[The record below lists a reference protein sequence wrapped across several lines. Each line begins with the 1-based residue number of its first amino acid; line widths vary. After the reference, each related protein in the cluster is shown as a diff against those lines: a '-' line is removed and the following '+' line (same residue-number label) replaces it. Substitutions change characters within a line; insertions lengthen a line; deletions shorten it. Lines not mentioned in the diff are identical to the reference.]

1 MCSAEKQKE
10 MVTAVHDQ
18 NNAGR
23 RNGNHGSGPRPGHHP
38 LVAQPHTEGEGPVA
52 AAEAVAAQI
61 STPQHALGR
70 PGKPLDRR
78 SPFIIGMSAAAGV
91 AVTIGVVEMIVTVRD
106 VLLLIGV
113 ALFVAIG
120 LEPAVSFLAR
130 HKVPR
135 WGAVLTVLMAALAV
149 VGGFLAAA
157 IPPLAAQA
165 TLFVTQA
172 PGMLFRLQSH
182 NVLLGQLNERFH
194 LQQRLAQMLNGDAS
208 GLVNGL
214 LGAGQVVFSALAST
228 LIVMVLI
235 VYFVVDL
242 PRIRATLYRL
252 VPHSRRPRAILLG
265 DEIFAKVGGYVVGNL
280 AISLIAGALTFTFL
294 AIVGVPYALLLSIF
308 VAILDLVPVVGSTIA
323 GVVVCLVA
331 LTVSLPV
338 CLATIGFFVV
348 YRLAEDYLLVP
359 RIIGRAVKVPALVT
373 VVAVLVGGALLGI
386 VGALVAIPA
395 AAALLLL
402 TREVLFPR
410 LDHA

>member
-1 MCSAEKQKE
+1 MQEG
-10 MVTAVHDQ
+10 MVTAVQDQ
-18 NNAGR
+18 ANAGW
-23 RNGNHGSGPRPGHHP
+23 RNGNTGAGPRSGHHP

-61 STPQHALGR
+61 STGQYALGR

-120 LEPAVSFLAR
+120 LEPAVSVLAR
-130 HKVPR
+130 HKFPR
-135 WGAVLTVLMAALAV
+135 WTAVTTVLVLALAV

-157 IPPLAAQA
+157 IPPLARQA
-165 TLFVTQA
+165 GQFVTQA
-172 PGMLFRLQSH
+172 PSMASRLQNH
-182 NVLLGQLNERFH
+182 NSLLGQLDERFH
-194 LQQRLAQMLNGDAS
+194 LQQRLQQTFSGDAS
-208 GLVNGL
+208 GLFNGL

-228 LIVMVLI
+228 LIVVVLI

-242 PRIRATLYRL
+242 PRIRATLYRM

-265 DEIFAKVGGYVVGNL
+265 DEIFAKVGGYVLGNL
-280 AISLIAGALTFTFL
+280 LISLIAGALTFIFL
-294 AIVGVPYALLLSIF
+294 AIVGAPYALLLSIF
-308 VAILDLVPVVGSTIA
+308 VAILDLVPVIGSTVA

-331 LTVSLPV
+331 LSVSLPV
-338 CLATIGFFVV
+338 CLGTIGFFVV
-348 YRLAEDYLLVP
+348 YRLVEDYLLVP
-359 RIIGRAVKVPALVT
+359 RIIGRVVKVPALVT

-395 AAALLLL
+395 AAAVLLL